1 MQIVAQWIST
11 KGVYLHFP
19 KILMRFVIGL
29 FNVGFIPHAYWY
41 TMIYHPKNKNYPFSG
56 QFSFLSHRPVRSF
69 KRPHPSTPLMDAW
82 NSPATSRLGVP
93 FHRAP
98 GLWSKNHWK
107 THQLW
112 RLSPTWLAILLG
124 LGSWKI
130 CSKPLYLPL
139 EVMKVITKV
148 ARRNLAKGFK
158 ERSESCGPA
167 CWSFNQGSLAPR
179 SRGATA
185 NVLHI
190 CCWYLDTS

>member
-1 MQIVAQWIST
+1 MDFNQGGISP
-11 KGVYLHFP
+11 FP
-19 KILMRFVIGL
+19 KDFDEICYW
-29 FNVGFIPHAYWY
+29 FIQCWVY
-41 TMIYHPKNKNYPFSG
+41 TTRLLIYHDIPPKKQNYPFSG
-56 QFSFLSHRPVRSF
+56 QFSF
-69 KRPHPSTPLMDAW
+69 PHPSTPLMDAW

-148 ARRNLAKGFK
+148 ARRNLAKGFR